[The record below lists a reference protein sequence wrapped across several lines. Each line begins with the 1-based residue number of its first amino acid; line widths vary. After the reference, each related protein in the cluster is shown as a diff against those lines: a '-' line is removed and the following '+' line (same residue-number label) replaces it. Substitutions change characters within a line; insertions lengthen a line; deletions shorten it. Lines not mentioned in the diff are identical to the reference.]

1 MLNSEL
7 LDKLDALQVKLQSSI
22 NFLQF
27 EYYRKISKKK
37 KKISDPSTSP
47 KCYWTRLK
55 TLLNGRIIPCI
66 APHLHDNKFIT
77 DFKEKSKIFNSFFG
91 KQCSLI
97 DNGSTLLSL
106 FPLITGKSLSDV
118 DFLVEQIKI
127 SKPDSNK
134 AHSDNMIF
142 IFLLQLCDKFICKS
156 LNIIFKSC
164 LTQGIFQSEWK
175 KANVA
180 PIHKKKTSSV
190 LKTADMPLL
199 PICSKVLQHIIF
211 LTIFT
216 YFIKNNLISKNTSG
230 FKCFISHYSRNIF
243 QFWWQ
248 LQS

>member
-1 MLNSEL
+1 MLC
-7 LDKLDALQVKLQSSI
+7 KLNYKVQSTFFNLSTIGKSPKKNKL
-22 NFLQF
+22 
-27 EYYRKISKKK
+27 
-37 KKISDPSTSP
+37 SDPSTSP

-106 FPLITGKSLSDV
+106 FPLITDKSLSDV

-134 AHSDNMIF
+134 AHSDNMIS
-142 IFLLQLCDKFICKS
+142 IFLLQLCDKSICKS

-164 LTQGIFQSEWK
+164 LMQGIFQSEWK

-180 PIHKKKTSSV
+180 PIHKKKQAV
-190 LKTADMPLL
+190 
-199 PICSKVLQHIIF
+199 
-211 LTIFT
+211 
-216 YFIKNNLISKNTSG
+216 Y
-230 FKCFISHYSRNIF
+230 
-243 QFWWQ
+243 
-248 LQS
+248 

>member
-1 MLNSEL
+1 MLNSKL

-27 EYYRKISKKK
+27 EYYRKISKKNK
-37 KKISDPSTSP
+37 KLSDPSTSP

-106 FPLITGKSLSDV
+106 FPLITDKSLSDV

-134 AHSDNMIF
+134 AHSDNMIS
-142 IFLLQLCDKFICKS
+142 IFLLQLCDKSICKS

-180 PIHKKKTSSV
+180 PIHKKKKQAVYQKLQTCLFSQSV
-190 LKTADMPLL
+190 AKFYSILFSTQ
-199 PICSKVLQHIIF
+199 CSHI
-211 LTIFT
+211 L
-216 YFIKNNLISKNTSG
+216 
-230 FKCFISHYSRNIF
+230 
-243 QFWWQ
+243 
-248 LQS
+248 